1 VDLRHRAAELQVQVV
16 QVHVVVYGRPQAVV
30 QFVGGPADDVE
41 EETAWEAEEAE
52 EVEET
57 ARDVEEEEEIK
68 PETAREMVAVA

>member
-30 QFVGGPADDVE
+30 QFVGGPAEDVD
-41 EETAWEAEEAE
+41 
-52 EVEET
+52 EET
-57 ARDVEEEEEIK
+57 AREVEEAEEIK